1 MLKRSGAV
9 LGLIV
14 SLALT
19 SCANSPF
26 GQSLSRS
33 LAADPQLTDESPT
46 ETPDPTPIPQETASP
61 VETPQAEQ
69 PSPQQTPA
77 TPEEEDLANLSPQDF
92 TDLEQ
97 APEELQ
103 GYLRD
108 LAELGILT
116 AKSSGD
122 TGLLF
127 APNDPISRREFAR
140 WLITANNR
148 MYSDRPENRIRLGVT
163 SGDPAFQDVAST
175 SADFAYIQGL
185 AEAGLIPSRLSGSS
199 TSTTFRPGAPLTRQ
213 DALRWK
219 VPLDVRKPLP
229 TATVD
234 AVQQTWGF
242 QDTNQVDPDALKAIL
257 GDYQNGSQANIRRA
271 FGYTTLLQPQK
282 PITRAEAAAM
292 LWYFGYQG
300 DGISAADA
308 LQVDPFEA
316 TASPETPAPEATPEP
331 ATSPP
336 TQGR

>member
-1 MLKRSGAV
+1 MLRRSGAL
-9 LGLIV
+9 LGLIG

-26 GQSLSRS
+26 GQTLSRS
-33 LAADPQLTDESPT
+33 LAADPQLTEESPS
-46 ETPDPTPIPQETASP
+46 ETPEPTPQATVSP

-69 PSPQQTPA
+69 PSPRQTPT
-77 TPEEEDLANLSPQDF
+77 TPEEEDLANLSPQTF
-92 TDLEQ
+92 TDLDQ

-103 GYLRD
+103 TYLQD

-122 TGLLF
+122 GGLLF

-148 MYSDRPENRIRLGVT
+148 LYSDRPENRIRLGVDST
-163 SGDPAFQDVAST
+163 DPAFQDVAST

-199 TSTTFRPGAPLTRQ
+199 TSTTFRPGGALTRQ

-242 QDTNQVDPDALKAIL
+242 QDANQVDPNALKAIL

-308 LQVDPFEA
+308 LQVEPLEA
-316 TASPETPAPEATPEP
+316 ETPAQESTPETPSSDISSPTPE
-331 ATSPP
+331 
-336 TQGR
+336 QR

>member
-1 MLKRSGAV
+1 MLKRFGTV
-9 LGLIV
+9 LGLIG

-33 LAADPQLTDESPT
+33 LAADPQLTEESPT
-46 ETPDPTPIPQETASP
+46 ATPEATPQETVSP
-61 VETPQAEQ
+61 IETPPDEQ
-69 PSPQQTPA
+69 PVSQQTPT
-77 TPEEEDLANLSPQDF
+77 TPEEDDLANLSPQDF
-92 TDLEQ
+92 SDLDQ

-122 TGLLF
+122 NGLLF

-140 WLITANNR
+140 WLVTANNR
-148 MYSDRPENRIRLGVT
+148 LYSDRPENRIRLGVT
-163 SGDPAFQDVAST
+163 STDSAFQDVAST
-175 SADFAYIQGL
+175 SADFPYIQGL
-185 AEAGLIPSRLSGSS
+185 AEAGLIPSRLSGSA

-234 AVQQTWGF
+234 AIQQTWGF
-242 QDTNQVDPDALKAIL
+242 QDASQINPDDLKAVL

-292 LWYFGYQG
+292 LWYFGFQG

-308 LQVDPFEA
+308 RQMNPFEA
-316 TASPETPAPEATPEP
+316 ETPSPDSTPETPSSGTSSPAPG
-331 ATSPP
+331 
-336 TQGR
+336 QR